1 MLPQQAK
8 RGFPAKACAYIR
20 IVVEAESKRQALSVC
35 L

>member
-8 RGFPAKACAYIR
+8 RGFPAKARASMSN
-20 IVVEAESKRQALSVC
+20 VVEAESKKLALSVC